1 MANLSKPSGLTPK
14 KYLNGADWTGAVNFY
29 SIDSGDG
36 NAYAVGDPVGLSGTG
51 SANGI
56 PGVTLGTAG
65 NTIVGVIV
73 SAGGTLQG
81 GGPYVDP
88 TNLNTVKIPATKTQN
103 YYVAVVDDPNVIFEI
118 QEVNG
123 PLAVTDIGLN
133 ANFQYNAPANS
144 VNAYS
149 GVLLNATG
157 KAVTSTLNLKI
168 LRLVQRVD
176 NAIGAFAKWEVLINN
191 HAYRVGI
198 TGV

>member
-1 MANLSKPSGLTPK
+1 MANVSKPSGLTPK
-14 KYLNGADWTGAVNFY
+14 KYLNGADWTGQVNFY

-36 NAYAVGDPVGLSGTG
+36 NAYAVGDPVGLTGTG

-73 SAGGTLQG
+73 SAGGTNAF

-123 PLAVTDIGLN
+123 PLAVTDLGLN
-133 ANFQYNAPANS
+133 ANFQYNAPANA

-157 KAVTSTLNLKI
+157 KATTSTLNLKI
-168 LRLVQRVD
+168 LRFVQRVD
-176 NAIGAFAKWEVLINN
+176 NVIGLFAKWEVLINN
-191 HAYRVGI
+191 HQYRAGI

>member
-1 MANLSKPSGLTPK
+1 MANVSKPSGLTPK
-14 KYLNGADWTGAVNFY
+14 RYLGGADWDSKGNFY

-36 NAYAVGDPVGLSGTG
+36 NAYATGDLVMLTGTG
-51 SANGI
+51 SAGGV

-65 NTIVGVIV
+65 NTAVGVII
-73 SAGGTLQG
+73 SAGGVNAG
-81 GGPYVDP
+81 GGPYADP

-103 YYVAVVDDPNVIFEI
+103 YYVLVADDPQIVFEI

-133 ANFQYNAPANS
+133 ANILYAAPALA

-149 GVLLNATG
+149 GTTMNATG
-157 KAVTSTLNLKI
+157 KATTSTLNLKI
-168 LRLVQRVD
+168 IRLVQRID
-176 NAIGAFAKWEVLINN
+176 NALGAFAKWEVLINN
-191 HAYRVGI
+191 HQYRAGI

>member
-1 MANLSKPSGLTPK
+1 MANVSKPTGLTPK
-14 KYLNGADWTGAVNFY
+14 RYLGGADWDGKVNFY

-36 NAYAVGDPVGLSGTG
+36 NAYATGDPVALSGTG
-51 SANGI
+51 STGGI

-73 SAGGTLQG
+73 SAGGVNPG
-81 GGPYVDP
+81 GGPYLDP
-88 TNLNTVKIPATKTQN
+88 NNLNTVKIPATKTQN
-103 YYVAVVDDPNVIFEI
+103 YYVAVVDDPQVIFEI

-133 ANFQYNAPANS
+133 ANFQYNAPANA

-157 KAVTSTLNLKI
+157 KATTSTLNLKI
-168 LRLVQRVD
+168 IRLVQRID
-176 NAIGAFAKWEVLINN
+176 NALGAFAKWEVLINN
-191 HAYRVGI
+191 HAYRAGI